1 MEIMM
6 IRPVICQ
13 PMNQP
18 WITVEV
24 ENGGLILGEKTVEIP
39 IRKTMRMLRGRLE
52 TEEIDDVNKAKA
64 ETGKFVPQQ
73 NARGQ

>member
-24 ENGGLILGEKTVEIP
+24 ENDWLILGEKTVEIP
-39 IRKTMRMLRGRLE
+39 IRKTHA
-52 TEEIDDVNKAKA
+52 DAA
-64 ETGKFVPQQ
+64 WQ
-73 NARGQ
+73 ARDRRDRRR